1 MDWANS
7 WVESPTKQQLPLK
20 VGMEQCLVQGDFGLL
35 QGRVELMASRFRGQ
49 QDSWQNRANS
59 IPLTLSLVGQ
69 QELHSLYIIGL
80 FSHVYFS
87 QPFDMLPQHS
97 YNKILATTCIIK
109 NWAYVNHGP
118 LKTTSFYFRIFKA
131 TLAEYYD

>member
-1 MDWANS
+1 
-7 WVESPTKQQLPLK
+7 
-20 VGMEQCLVQGDFGLL
+20 
-35 QGRVELMASRFRGQ
+35 MASRFRGQ

-97 YNKILATTCIIK
+97 YNKILATMCIIK

-118 LKTTSFYFRIFKA
+118 LKLDFFLSQDFQS
-131 TLAEYYD
+131 